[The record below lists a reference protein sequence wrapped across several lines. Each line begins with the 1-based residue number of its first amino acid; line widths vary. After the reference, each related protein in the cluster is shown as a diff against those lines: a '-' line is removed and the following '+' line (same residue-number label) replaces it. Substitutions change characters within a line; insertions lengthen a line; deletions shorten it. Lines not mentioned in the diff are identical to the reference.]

1 MDERDVSMAIAQQL
15 KAINDQA
22 GAFIAGLL
30 SDDLGEAEQIAFAH
44 RLVDA
49 AELIRQRATAP
60 PIVVE
65 GAVVHDHD
73 DARTQLPAREE

>member
-49 AELIRQRATAP
+49 AELIRRRAAAS

-65 GAVVHDHD
+65 GTVVHGSG
-73 DARTQLPAREE
+73 DAYRQPPEREG